1 VSFIVI
7 KEDGKREVEVALPN
21 KYRISPEIAAAMR
34 SAPGVID
41 VELV

>member
-1 VSFIVI
+1 
-7 KEDGKREVEVALPN
+7 LPN